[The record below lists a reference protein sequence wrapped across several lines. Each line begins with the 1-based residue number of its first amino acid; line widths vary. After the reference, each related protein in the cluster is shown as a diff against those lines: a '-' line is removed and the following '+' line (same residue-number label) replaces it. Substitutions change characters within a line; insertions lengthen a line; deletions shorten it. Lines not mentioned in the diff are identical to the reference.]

1 MTALQ
6 TTISPYD
13 QRAVTTRNTLS
24 SSDLDSVIKTA
35 VAAQKKWATVSVSER
50 CALVTKWMAEFERQK
65 EAICKDLSA
74 EMGRPLSQC
83 GGEVNGMLQRA
94 RHLNKIAPEC
104 LKESPRTETETP
116 NLRLSIRRIPVGVVA
131 LISPWNFPYLVT
143 VNTLVAAVLGG
154 NSVILKPSPQTPSAA
169 EYFQKT
175 FEAAGLPKG
184 VIQTVHLDQQ
194 RVAELAADPR
204 VGYLS
209 FTGSVAGGKAVD
221 QAAAN
226 APVGFKAVGLELG
239 GKDPAYVR
247 ADVDI
252 EWAAE
257 EIVDGAMFNAG
268 QSCCSIERVYVHE
281 SIFDKFVEV
290 FVKVASQYKLG
301 DPSDS
306 SSTLGPVI
314 SLASADRIRKQI
326 DDAISK
332 GAKSLINA
340 DQYPHAKKGTGLIPP
355 TVLVNVN
362 HTMDIM
368 TEETFGPA
376 IGIQAVSSD
385 DEALELMNDSKYGL
399 TASVWTDASKEESL
413 AAFEVFAANVEAGTV
428 FLNRADALDP
438 ALPWAGVKD
447 SGRGISLSTY
457 GTSSTFRERE
467 SKALIKS
474 PFLQAS
480 TRLPGRDQF
489 TSDCPR
495 RESVQLHNQYEQ
507 QRFIVYPTSD
517 YKRGIIERGAL
528 KDSIEKFTLRQW
540 PCPL

>member
-1 MTALQ
+1 MSTLQ

-13 QRAVTTRNTLS
+13 QKAVTTRNTLS
-24 SSDLDSVIKTA
+24 SEDLGSVIKTA
-35 VAAQKKWATVSVSER
+35 VASQKQWAAVSVSDR
-50 CALVTKWMAEFERQK
+50 CALATKWMAEFESHK
-65 EAICKDLSA
+65 EGICKDLSA
-74 EMGRPLSQC
+74 EMGRPISQC

-94 RHLNKIAPEC
+94 RHLTKIAPEC
-104 LKESPRTETETP
+104 LKETPRTETETP
-116 NLRLSIRRIPVGVVA
+116 NLRLSVRRIPVGVVA

-143 VNTLVAAVLGG
+143 VNTLVAAVLAG

-169 EYFQKT
+169 EWFQRT
-175 FEAAGLPKG
+175 FEAAGLPIG

-204 VGYLS
+204 IGYLS

-221 QAAAN
+221 KAAAN
-226 APVGFKAVGLELG
+226 APTGFKTVGLELG

-247 ADVDI
+247 ADADV

-257 EIVDGAMFNAG
+257 EIVDGAIFNSG
-268 QSCCSIERVYVHE
+268 QSCCSIERVYVHK
-281 SIFDKFVEV
+281 SIFGRFVEA

-306 SSTLGPVI
+306 SVTLGPVI
-314 SLASADRIRKQI
+314 SLASADRISKQI
-326 DDAISK
+326 NDAISK
-332 GAKSLINA
+332 GAKNLIAA
-340 DQYPHAKKGTGLIPP
+340 DLYPQAKKGTALVAP

-376 IGIQAVSSD
+376 IGIQSVSSD
-385 DEALELMNDSKYGL
+385 EEAIELMNDSKYGL

-413 AAFEVFAANVEAGTV
+413 AAFEKFAANVDTGTV

-438 ALPWAGVKD
+438 ALPWTGVKD

-457 GTSSTFRERE
+457 GELKSIL
-467 SKALIKS
+467 SKVVL
-474 PFLQAS
+474 
-480 TRLPGRDQF
+480 
-489 TSDCPR
+489 C
-495 RESVQLHNQYEQ
+495 
-507 QRFIVYPTSD
+507 
-517 YKRGIIERGAL
+517 
-528 KDSIEKFTLRQW
+528 
-540 PCPL
+540 